1 MGSPER
7 RTASYTFVHSTACFA
22 RLLVLPSSGGCLGL
36 SPIREQYEHMQSAVI
51 LASSA
56 LVASIGEKSCTGD
69 RGRSEGSEFAHEID
83 IVSANILSERMET
96 DRTA

>member
-1 MGSPER
+1 
-7 RTASYTFVHSTACFA
+7 
-22 RLLVLPSSGGCLGL
+22 
-36 SPIREQYEHMQSAVI
+36 MQSDVI